1 MVPNNLQKLN
11 EDAVIARAAKGDG
24 EARQFLASR
33 FAKLRWIGHDDEADA
48 LMSRAQNSLPN
59 DVIRFV
65 TVRETD

>member
-1 MVPNNLQKLN
+1 MIPDNLQKLN

-33 FAKLRWIGHDDEADA
+33 FAKLRWIGHDEEADA
-48 LMSRAQNSLPN
+48 LMSRARNSLPN

-65 TVRETD
+65 AARETD